1 MENGND
7 PQPKEPSSLGKVL
20 RAIVRTILTL
30 ILVFFILVV
39 LAAAAYYGVV
49 YVHNEAI
56 VPAQNARASLAILST
71 SQAQSNLSL
80 GQLSASLN
88 ELQASRA
95 QDSAKIN
102 SLDGTVSDLQ
112 TAIQNQNQTLGRL
125 DSLEASL
132 NTLTGRMDLS
142 SISSGEQLTALAD
155 SSLSVQ
161 DLQTQVKLLQAMEL
175 LNRSRLY
182 LLQSNYGLARSDVDS
197 ARQVLTALQ
206 PALPAYQQDA
216 VGLWVQRLTLVMGNL
231 PTYPILA
238 SDDLEVA
245 WGMLAGGLPLPPTET
260 PTPTLFTPTGDTPT
274 PYISPTGDTPTP
286 HITPTGSTPT
296 PYITLTPTPTSTKTP
311 FVTGS

>member
-1 MENGND
+1 MTSSD
-7 PQPKEPSSLGKVL
+7 SQPSETSSLGKVL
-20 RAIVRTILTL
+20 RAILRTILTL
-30 ILVFFILVV
+30 ILVLFIIAA
-39 LAAAAYYGVV
+39 LAVAGYYGIV

-56 VPAQNARASLAILST
+56 VPAQSARASLADLTT

-88 ELQASRA
+88 ELKASRA
-95 QDSAKIN
+95 QDDAKIN

-112 TAIQNQNQTLGRL
+112 TTIQNQDQTLSRL
-125 DSLEASL
+125 DNLEASL
-132 NTLTGRMDLS
+132 NGLSQRMDVN
-142 SISSGEQLTALAD
+142 SISNGEQLTALAA
-155 SSLSVQ
+155 SSLSFQ
-161 DLQTQVKLLQAMEL
+161 DLQIQVKLLQAMEL

-197 ARQVLTALQ
+197 ARQTLAALQ

-216 VGLWVQRLTLVMGNL
+216 VSLWVQRLTLVMGNL

-245 WGMLAGGLPLPPTET
+245 WGMLAGGLPLPPIET
-260 PTPTLFTPTGDTPT
+260 PTPSSITPTGDTPT

-286 HITPTGSTPT
+286 YITPTGSTPT
-296 PYITLTPTPTSTKTP
+296 PYITLTRTPTNTKTP